1 MKSIQRL
8 PLLIMFLVSIVAVN
22 ASTKLASRQE
32 LWGDVDFGAVL
43 QKAADTSAGVLGG
56 LGDWIFSTWEQDR
69 SPQQLENTEPKP
81 QPTPENPNNQLSQ
94 DPQIN
99 LEVIWNQDS
108 KCDPSLV
115 SNSPLTAF

>member
-8 PLLIMFLVSIVAVN
+8 PLLTIFLVSTAAVN

-32 LWGDVDFGAVL
+32 LWGDVDFL
-43 QKAADTSAGVLGG
+43 QKATDTSAGVLGG

-69 SPQQLENTEPKP
+69 SPQQLENTEPKA

-108 KCDPSLV
+108 KCDPSHV

>member
-8 PLLIMFLVSIVAVN
+8 PLLTMFLVSTAAVN

-43 QKAADTSAGVLGG
+43 QKATDTSAGVLGG
-56 LGDWIFSTWEQDR
+56 LGDWIFSTREQDR
-69 SPQQLENTEPKP
+69 SLQQLENTEPKP

-108 KCDPSLV
+108 KCDPSHV